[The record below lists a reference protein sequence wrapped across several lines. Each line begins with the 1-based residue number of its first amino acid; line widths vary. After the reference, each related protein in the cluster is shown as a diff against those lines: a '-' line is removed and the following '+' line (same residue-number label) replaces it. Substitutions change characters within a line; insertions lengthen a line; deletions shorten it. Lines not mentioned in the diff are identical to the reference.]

1 MGSGD
6 PSHHVAVPW
15 RSLYFWASQNCSFIS
30 KFCEWACPTF
40 GCSCAPWQVTNPH
53 SNTFWVEGKTNEA
66 KRYARWVVNY
76 ENYAK
81 RKKKIKEEASGKIH
95 LPHQPSTY
103 IMTQPIFVLM
113 PKKPKVSSIIYFDFT
128 VVSYCRRKDRRRRH
142 CKATSVSRKHFVII
156 RI

>member
-6 PSHHVAVPW
+6 PSHEEVSIFGPLKIAPSFQNFVNGPAPLLAVVVH
-15 RSLYFWASQNCSFIS
+15 RSS
-30 KFCEWACPTF
+30 
-40 GCSCAPWQVTNPH
+40 
-53 SNTFWVEGKTNEA
+53 TFWVEGKTNEA
-66 KRYARWVVNY
+66 KRNPRWVVNY

-128 VVSYCRRKDRRRRH
+128 VVSYCRRKDRRRRR